1 MSNSSVNDF
10 QKLRV
15 SGHWDSLKRF
25 DSYITAT
32 NFKCGLLTTL
42 NAAILGGI
50 TIKLSSGQP
59 SGTAI
64 EFYIKIT
71 AVLISLFSVASIIM
85 IIRTIKPRLGDNNTD
100 TPPSLF
106 FFNDIAKN
114 RNASEFHAQVINTSI
129 EELEKDLC
137 RQVYEVAVTTSLKM
151 QHLADASKLTIATTI
166 LTIIFCTIVVF

>member
-1 MSNSSVNDF
+1 MCIMSNSSVDDF
-10 QKLRV
+10 QKLRI

-50 TIKLSSGQP
+50 TVKLSSAQP
-59 SGTAI
+59 VGGVI

-71 AVLISLFSVASIIM
+71 AILISLFSVTSIIM

-100 TPPSLF
+100 TNPSLF
-106 FFNDIAKN
+106 FFSDISKN
-114 RNASEFHAQVINTSI
+114 RNASAFHDLVINASI
-129 EELEKDLC
+129 HDLGK
-137 RQVYEVAVTTSLKM
+137 V
-151 QHLADASKLTIATTI
+151 
-166 LTIIFCTIVVF
+166 